1 MRGADVVKNL
11 YDTYAKRDIEGA
23 LVDCA
28 DDIVFRWVAEPAQS
42 RYAGVAKGKQE
53 FLARLLALDDDFEYR
68 RFIPVEIIDGGDKVA
83 AQVEIH
89 DTPNHR
95 RGVCHAHRRF
105 LDATRRQNH
114 RDGGVLRH
122 RSGRIRHLRRIP
134 T

>member
-89 DTPNHR
+89 MTSRTTGEEFVMRTADFWT
-95 RGVCHAHRRF
+95 
-105 LDATRRQNH
+105 L
-114 RDGGVLRH
+114 RDGKIIEMVEYYDTALAA
-122 RSGRIRHLRRIP
+122 SVI
-134 T
+134 

>member
-1 MRGADVVKNL
+1 MARTVVKNL
-11 YDTYAKRDIEGA
+11 YDTYAKCDIEGA

-68 RFIPVEIIDGGDKVA
+68 RFIRSRSSTA
-83 AQVEIH
+83 
-89 DTPNHR
+89 
-95 RGVCHAHRRF
+95 
-105 LDATRRQNH
+105 ATR
-114 RDGGVLRH
+114 
-122 RSGRIRHLRRIP
+122 LRRRSRS

>member
-11 YDTYAKRDIEGA
+11 FDTYAKRDIEGA

-89 DTPNHR
+89 M
-95 RGVCHAHRRF
+95 
-105 LDATRRQNH
+105 TRRTTGEEFVMRTADFWTL
-114 RDGGVLRH
+114 RDGKIIEMVEYYDTALAA
-122 RSGRIRHLRRIP
+122 SVI
-134 T
+134 